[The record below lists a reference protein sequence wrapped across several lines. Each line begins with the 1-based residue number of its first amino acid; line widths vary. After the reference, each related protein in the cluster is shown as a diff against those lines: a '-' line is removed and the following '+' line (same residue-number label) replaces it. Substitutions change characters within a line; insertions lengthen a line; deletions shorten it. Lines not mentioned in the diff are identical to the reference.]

1 MQGLTPV
8 VLAVALLAAGTA
20 GVAVGAE
27 CPGNPDALGTSRTIV
42 VDPIEHP
49 RLGSMQYRESLPLED
64 HEVVLTFDDGPL
76 PPRTNHILDILAHE
90 CAKATFFMV
99 GQMATTYPDV
109 ARKVLAAGHTVGT
122 HSQNHPLRLH
132 KMPLAKAEQEIDQGI
147 VSVTAALGEPT
158 APFFRIPG
166 LARTNAIDQYLASEN
181 LMTWSADF
189 PADDWTKISPAQVYS
204 RALQRIEANGKGILL
219 LHDIQAKTV
228 EALPA
233 LLHEL
238 KRRGYHI
245 VHVVP
250 ATPDRPKTATAPSQ
264 WIMHARGRQ
273 VWPASF
279 VEAEDAAV
287 LPAPSPASF
296 GAVQPFDARPA
307 VSMQPRGR
315 PVFRPGQAPQAPA
328 ADWPSGFS
336 EAQAPLA
343 IARSILPAPNP
354 NSFSYPETSPT
365 PWLHRKALRPVLLA
379 PQASLAPIPV
389 TSQAPLTQAPLI
401 QAPLIQHPVAQVPVV
416 TQAPQIV
423 PPETDAL
430 ALLIKRSLQET
441 QAPNEP
447 GTTQSIPVTPRL
459 APRDPVSTAN
469 MPHGAFP

>member
-8 VLAVALLAAGTA
+8 VLTVALLTA
-20 GVAVGAE
+20 GAAIGAEAE

-42 VDPIEHP
+42 VDPVEHP

-76 PPRTNHILDILAHE
+76 PPRTNHVLDTLASE
-90 CAKATFFMV
+90 CVKATFFLV
-99 GQMATTYPDV
+99 GKMATTYPDV
-109 ARKVLAAGHTVGT
+109 VRKTVAAGHTIGT
-122 HSQNHPLRLH
+122 HSQTHPLRLH
-132 KMPLAKAEQEIDQGI
+132 KVALSKAEQEINDGI
-147 VSVTAALGEPT
+147 ASVTSVLGEPP

-166 LARTNAIDQYLASEN
+166 LARTNAIDQYLASQN

-189 PADDWTKISPAQVYS
+189 PADDWTRISPAQVYS

-264 WIMHARGRQ
+264 WIMHAHGRQ
-273 VWPASF
+273 IWPGSF
-279 VEAEDAAV
+279 VEAEDTAV

-296 GAVQPFDARPA
+296 GATQPFDARPA
-307 VSMQPRGR
+307 ASMQQHGR
-315 PVFRPGQAPQAPA
+315 PVFRPGQAPQAPPA
-328 ADWPSGFS
+328 AWPSGFS

-343 IARSILPAPNP
+343 TARSTLPAPNP
-354 NSFSYPETSPT
+354 ASFSYPETSPT
-365 PWLHRKALRPVLLA
+365 PWLQPRKASRPVLLA
-379 PQASLAPIPV
+379 PQASLAPVPVPV
-389 TSQAPLTQAPLI
+389 TQTPL
-401 QAPLIQHPVAQVPVV
+401 
-416 TQAPQIV
+416 IV
-423 PPETDAL
+423 PPDTDAL

-441 QAPNEP
+441 QAPNDP
-447 GTTQSIPVTPRL
+447 ATTQSVPVTTRL

>member
-8 VLAVALLAAGTA
+8 VLAVALLTA
-20 GVAVGAE
+20 GAAMGAE

-42 VDPIEHP
+42 VDPVEHP

-76 PPRTNHILDILAHE
+76 PPRTNHVLDTLASE
-90 CAKATFFMV
+90 CVKVTFFLV
-99 GQMATTYPDV
+99 GKMATTYPDV
-109 ARKVLAAGHTVGT
+109 VHKIVAAGHTVGT
-122 HSQNHPLRLH
+122 HSQTHPLRLH
-132 KMPLAKAEQEIDQGI
+132 KVPLSKAEQEINDGI
-147 VSVTAALGEPT
+147 ASVTSVLGEPP

-166 LARTNAIDQYLASEN
+166 LARTNAIDQYLASQN

-189 PADDWTKISPAQVYS
+189 PADDWIRISPAQVYS

-264 WIMHARGRQ
+264 WIMHAHGRQ
-273 VWPASF
+273 IWPGSF
-279 VEAEDAAV
+279 VEAEDTAV

-296 GAVQPFDARPA
+296 GAAHPFDARPS
-307 VSMQPRGR
+307 VSVQQRR
-315 PVFRPGQAPQAPA
+315 PVFRPGQAPPAPA
-328 ADWPSGFS
+328 AAWPRGFS
-336 EAQAPLA
+336 EDQAPLA
-343 IARSILPAPNP
+343 VARSILPAANP
-354 NSFSYPETSPT
+354 NVFSYPETSPT
-365 PWLHRKALRPVLLA
+365 PWLHQRKASPPVLLA
-379 PQASLAPIPV
+379 PQASLAPVPIPV
-389 TSQAPLTQAPLI
+389 TQQAPLI
-401 QAPLIQHPVAQVPVV
+401 
-416 TQAPQIV
+416 V
-423 PPETDAL
+423 PPDTDAL
-430 ALLIKRSLQET
+430 AMLIKRSLQET
-441 QAPNEP
+441 QAPGDP
-447 GTTQSIPVTPRL
+447 ATTQSVPVAPRL

>member
-8 VLAVALLAAGTA
+8 VLTVALLTA
-20 GVAVGAE
+20 GAAVGAEAE

-42 VDPIEHP
+42 VDPVEHP

-76 PPRTNHILDILAHE
+76 PPRTNHVLDTLASE
-90 CAKATFFMV
+90 CVKATFFLV
-99 GQMATTYPDV
+99 GKMATTYPDV
-109 ARKVLAAGHTVGT
+109 VRKTVAAGHTVGT
-122 HSQNHPLRLH
+122 HSQTHPLRLH
-132 KMPLAKAEQEIDQGI
+132 KVALSKAEQEINDGI
-147 VSVTAALGEPT
+147 ASVTSVLGEPP

-166 LARTNAIDQYLASEN
+166 LARTNAIDQYLASQN

-189 PADDWTKISPAQVYS
+189 PADDWTRISPAQVYS

-264 WIMHARGRQ
+264 WIMHAHGRQ
-273 VWPASF
+273 IWPGSF
-279 VEAEDAAV
+279 VEAEDTAV

-296 GAVQPFDARPA
+296 GVVHPFDARPA
-307 VSMQPRGR
+307 VSMQQHGR
-315 PVFRPGQAPQAPA
+315 PVFRPGQAPQAQPA
-328 ADWPSGFS
+328 AWPRGFG
-336 EAQAPLA
+336 EEQAALT
-343 IARSILPAPNP
+343 RSTLPAPNP
-354 NSFSYPETSPT
+354 ASFSYPETSPT
-365 PWLHRKALRPVLLA
+365 PWLQQRKVTRPVLLA

-389 TSQAPLTQAPLI
+389 TQAPL
-401 QAPLIQHPVAQVPVV
+401 
-416 TQAPQIV
+416 IV

-447 GTTQSIPVTPRL
+447 ATTQSVPVTPRL
-459 APRDPVSTAN
+459 APRDPASTAN

>member
-1 MQGLTPV
+1 MQGLTAA
-8 VLAVALLAAGTA
+8 VLAATLLTVGA
-20 GVAVGAE
+20 AVGAE
-27 CPGNPDALGTSRTIV
+27 CPGNPDAIGTSRTIV
-42 VDPIEHP
+42 VDPLEHP
-49 RLGSMQYRESLPLED
+49 RLGSMQYHESLPLED

-76 PPRTNHILDILAHE
+76 PPRTNHVLETLANE
-90 CAKATFFMV
+90 CVKATFFLV
-99 GQMATTYPDV
+99 GKMATTYPDV
-109 ARKVLAAGHTVGT
+109 VRKIVAAGHTVGT

-132 KMPLAKAEQEIDQGI
+132 KVPLGKAEQEISDGI
-147 VSVTAALGEPT
+147 ASVTSVLGEPP

-166 LARTNAIDQYLASEN
+166 LARTSAIDQYLASQN

-189 PADDWTKISPAQVYS
+189 PADDWTRISPAQVYS
-204 RALQRIEANGKGILL
+204 RALQRVEANGKGILL
-219 LHDIQAKTV
+219 LHDIQARTV

-250 ATPDRPKTATAPSQ
+250 ATPDRPKTATMPSQ
-264 WIMHARGRQ
+264 WIMHAHGRQ
-273 VWPASF
+273 IWPGSF

-307 VSMQPRGR
+307 MSMQPRGR

-328 ADWPSGFS
+328 AAWPSGFS

-343 IARSILPAPNP
+343 IARSVLPAPNP
-354 NSFSYPETSPT
+354 NSFSYPEYSPT
-365 PWLHRKALRPVLLA
+365 PWLARKASRPVLLA
-379 PQASLAPIPV
+379 PQASLAPIPA
-389 TSQAPLTQAPLI
+389 TEGPL
-401 QAPLIQHPVAQVPVV
+401 
-416 TQAPQIV
+416 IV
-423 PPETDAL
+423 PPDTDAL

-459 APRDPVSTAN
+459 APRDPLSTAN

>member
-8 VLAVALLAAGTA
+8 VLAVALLAAG
-20 GVAVGAE
+20 GAVGAE

-42 VDPIEHP
+42 VDPLEHP

-76 PPRTNHILDILAHE
+76 PPRTNHVLDTLASE
-90 CAKATFFMV
+90 CVKATFFLV
-99 GQMATTYPDV
+99 GKMATTYPDV
-109 ARKVLAAGHTVGT
+109 VRRIVAAGHTVGT

-132 KMPLAKAEQEIDQGI
+132 KVPLAKAEMEISDGI
-147 VSVTAALGEPT
+147 ASVTSVLGEPP

-166 LARTNAIDQYLASEN
+166 LARTAAIDQYLASQN

-189 PADDWTKISPAQVYS
+189 PADDWTRISPAQVYS

-219 LHDIQAKTV
+219 LHDIQARTV

-238 KRRGYHI
+238 KRRGYRI
-245 VHVVP
+245 VHVMP
-250 ATPDRPKTATAPSQ
+250 ATPDRPTTATLPSQ
-264 WIMHARGRQ
+264 WIRHAHGRQ
-273 VWPASF
+273 IWPGSF
-279 VEAEDAAV
+279 VEAEDATV

-296 GAVQPFDARPA
+296 GAVAPFDAHPV
-307 VSMQPRGR
+307 VSMQSRGR
-315 PVFRPGQAPQAPA
+315 PMFRPGQAPQAPA
-328 ADWPSGFS
+328 AAWPSGFR

-343 IARSILPAPNP
+343 VARSVLPAPNP
-354 NSFSYPETSPT
+354 NSFSYPETTPT
-365 PWLHRKALRPVLLA
+365 PWLQLLA
-379 PQASLAPIPV
+379 PQASLA
-389 TSQAPLTQAPLI
+389 
-401 QAPLIQHPVAQVPVV
+401 QVPV
-416 TQAPQIV
+416 TQVPLIV

-441 QAPNEP
+441 QAPNDP
-447 GTTQSIPVTPRL
+447 ATTQSVPAVTPRL
-459 APRDPVSTAN
+459 APRDPVTTAN